1 MPAIRDWSYNYHST
15 TTATTISCP
24 LPQYQQNDL
33 LLAILSTDT
42 GTQTWSATGWTQLF
56 SQSNTVNLGVMYKI
70 AGASETDPTFTY
82 TTAETANATIL
93 SIMDVDTS
101 TPIANYATANA
112 TTARF
117 AMPTTSATRNNSLII
132 YCSAHVSTAV
142 IPSIIEGP
150 VTQITSQ
157 DGTAHSD
164 SIAWGFKPTSGTTPN
179 NVYWSVSGTTYTAK
193 LATIV
198 INPPATG
205 ATIVPTYCAAD
216 NSVYIDP
223 IHGTTAFRG
232 NTAWARTATTYFTS
246 PLAGLT
252 LANTTVSAKT
262 DYGINSY
269 RSCGGM
275 TGPTTATSSWMGA
288 TLVLAT
294 ANKPNVTGKNILLHA
309 MPLVPAD
316 IQTVDGVNL
325 GRGIAV
331 GMFSSANNAKTYH
344 VHGAGTSWG
353 INRAPVII
361 NESYSGPG
369 LIDSR
374 GTFDPTSVLGFACF
388 TSGFLISSDWVWSMI
403 WMLDTT
409 VVAGGNANNPI
420 DVGGIR
426 VAAAD
431 GHERMSVIQQGKNE
445 LLVLQPLQFGDGGTN
460 PTYLYLDSTSI
471 EFPEIY
477 NRTTRQVYYCSAD
490 NVAGL
495 TYYAGPSDT
504 IIHRNSIVSSASP
517 YHFRLHTSSS
527 TSATY
532 DFSGL
537 SIIGAGQIVLN
548 KAITLSQLT
557 INNYQSLDVSN
568 LTLNNSSILN
578 PPNSN
583 NSITVNSSTTFNS
596 CQFNVTTLSAGN
608 YLLSTAT
615 PNKFSN
621 CYFTGSTSSGHAI
634 RITAAGTYS
643 FSGNIFSG
651 FGNDETTSAAIF
663 NDSGGLVTLN
673 ITGGGNTPTVRNGT
687 GASTVIANAVTLS
700 VTVKNEAGSPIQNA
714 RVSIQK
720 TASNSLTGAL
730 FWNGSTY
737 TNETTAANN
746 STANDMTLLRSS
758 PAVNDAY
765 YFGGKE
771 PFYKLRINIG
781 TAGSGTWTITW
792 EYYNGSTWS
801 AIPDVNDPT
810 NGFRNGTGNKDITFS
825 PPSNWASTS
834 INGVPA
840 YWIRARVSSFT
851 SITTQPK
858 GTQAWVYLQIMNQ
871 LTNSSGIASKSYNY
885 TSDEDVYIIIRKS
898 SAGDTKYYPVNT
910 QQQITS
916 SGLSLTWTLIQDT
929 IASA

>member
-1 MPAIRDWSYNYHST
+1 MPAIRDWSFNYNTS

-33 LLAILSTDT
+33 LLAILSADS

-56 SQSNTVNLGVMYKI
+56 SQINGANLAVMYKI

-82 TTAETANATIL
+82 TVAETANATLL

-101 TPIANYATANA
+101 TPIANYATANG
-112 TTARF
+112 TAANV
-117 AMPTTSATRNNSLII
+117 AMPTTTATRNNSLVIF
-132 YCSAHVSTAV
+132 CSAHASTAV
-142 IPSIIEGP
+142 VPSIIQGP
-150 VTQITSQ
+150 VTQITAK

-164 SIAWGFKPTSGTTPN
+164 SIAWGFMPSSGTTPSN
-179 NVYWSVSGTTYTAK
+179 IIWSVSGTTYTSK

-198 INPPATG
+198 INSPSTG
-205 ATIVPTYCAAD
+205 ATVIPTYCAAD
-216 NSVYIDP
+216 NSVFIDP
-223 IHGTTAFRG
+223 IHGTTAYKG
-232 NTAWARTATTYFTS
+232 NSAWAGNALTYFTS
-246 PLAGLT
+246 PLAELT
-252 LANTTVSAKT
+252 LANATVSARA

-275 TGPTTATSSWMGA
+275 TGPTTATSSWLGA

-309 MPLVPAD
+309 MPLLPAD

-331 GMFSSANNAKTYH
+331 GMFSSANNAKTWH
-344 VHGAGTSWG
+344 VHGAGTPWG
-353 INRAPVII
+353 VSRAPVVI
-361 NESYSGPG
+361 NEANTSG
-369 LIDSR
+369 LIDTR
-374 GTFDPTSVLGFACF
+374 GTFNATSVLGFACF
-388 TSGFLISSDWVWSMI
+388 TSGFLVSSDWTWTMI

-409 VVAGGNANNPI
+409 VIAGGNASNPI
-420 DVGGIR
+420 DITGIR

-431 GHERMSVIQQGKNE
+431 GHERMSVVQQGKNE

-477 NRTTRQVYYCSAD
+477 NRQKRQVYYCSAP

-495 TYYAGPSDT
+495 TYYAGPNDT
-504 IIHRNSIVSSASP
+504 IIHKNSIVSSASP
-517 YHFRLHTSSS
+517 FHFRLHASSS

-537 SIIGAGQIVLN
+537 SVIGAGDIVLN
-548 KAITLSQLT
+548 KAITISEIT
-557 INNYQSLDVSN
+557 INNYQTLDISN
-568 LTLNNSSILN
+568 LTLNNSTITN
-578 PPNSN
+578 PPDSN
-583 NSITVNSSTTFNS
+583 NSITLNSSTTLS
-596 CQFNVTTLSAGN
+596 GCSISVTTLSAGN

-615 PNKFSN
+615 PNQFSN
-621 CYFTGSTSSGHAI
+621 CSFNGSASSGHAI
-634 RITAAGTYS
+634 RITAPGTYT
-643 FSGNIFSG
+643 FSGNIFSN
-651 FGNDETTSAAIF
+651 FGADGSTSAAIF

-687 GASTVIANAVTLS
+687 GASTTINNAVNLT

-714 RVSIQK
+714 RVSLQK
-720 TASNSLTGAL
+720 TTANSMAGAVAYTG
-730 FWNGSTY
+730 TY

-746 STANDMTLLRSS
+746 ATANDMTLMRSS
-758 PAVNDAY
+758 PQVNDAY

-771 PFYKLRINIG
+771 PFYKLRLNIG
-781 TAGSGTWTITW
+781 TAGAGTWTITW
-792 EYYNGSTWS
+792 EYYNGSTWATIS
-801 AIPDVNDPT
+801 DVYDPT
-810 NGFRNGTGNKDITFS
+810 NGFKAGTGNFNIVFS
-825 PPSNWASTS
+825 PPNDWASTTVS
-834 INGVPA
+834 GIPA

-851 SITTQPK
+851 SITTQPL
-858 GTQAWVYLQIMNQ
+858 GTQAWVFLQIMNQ
-871 LTNSSGIASKSYNY
+871 LTNSNGVATKTYNY
-885 TSDEDVYIIIRKS
+885 TADEDVYVIIRKS
-898 SAGDTKYYPVNT
+898 SVGDTKYYPANT
-910 QQQITS
+910 LQQITS

-929 IASA
+929 IANPSG